1 MQMADI
7 LNHQRFSF
15 VYLQA
20 VETNSPAMDA
30 GLSAGDLI
38 THVNDT
44 SVQGLLHIELVRL
57 ILTGGNRITIRTVPL
72 SSTSIRIGNRKSLCR
87 MDKLTRMGGKSHKPA
102 EDKRRRS
109 SLFRRLSNRK
119 VEQLGSPMSP
129 HRRSLSSVDSQ
140 PNSPTQ
146 KVSCRPLN
154 IISNWSQASDS
165 AHSTENSSSSSPG
178 SSTPGSPANTMT
190 PFSRPSSLHGLKHKL
205 AINRSSCNRRKSWHN
220 NPLSPLVKTP
230 SPSPLATSPSRSPSP
245 LMVVHGHPA
254 PGLHQPGI
262 SNMTQLYNPA
272 QPQAI
277 ISSHPQ
283 ARKASHAR
291 PGESSSPLLR
301 RALSPERR
309 FSAGCSRQME
319 RNALSWDEQR
329 HLSERD
335 GTSVVE
341 RSTSSGSEGLED
353 RRHSGGH
360 TASAQRVVGRQLDC
374 CKASEIKKPSLETAA
389 DNAAKVKHSES
400 LTKSTAHW
408 VSSIGPLMI
417 NRGGTGED
425 EQKTPSSSSSA
436 PRAACPTDCNEG
448 KKESYMRPL
457 TVLTSSVD
465 HRDPAFGERVSR
477 PIVTSGLVIVGG
489 GAVDPRKDSSA
500 SYGEGNPGGADGR
513 KVAMAPVAQ
522 AGSAGF
528 SDVGASGVNKHPAGK
543 LPGSVRSVPTFDSV
557 AKSTWHIGSDQERK
571 VVVPAPTPVE
581 ITVRKHDA
589 NKPNAPK
596 EKHEKQTDH
605 RPV

>member
-1 MQMADI
+1 MANDSVYGWHI
-7 LNHQRFSF
+7 LNHL
-15 VYLQA
+15 YLQA

-57 ILTGGNRITIRTVPL
+57 ILTGGSRITIRTVPL

-87 MDKLTRMGGKSHKPA
+87 MDKLARQGGKSHKPV

-277 ISSHPQ
+277 ISSHSQ

-309 FSAGCSRQME
+309 YSTGCSRQME

-329 HLSERD
+329 HLGGRD
-335 GTSVVE
+335 GTAGVE

-353 RRHSGGH
+353 RRYSGH
-360 TASAQRVVGRQLDC
+360 TANAQRVIGRQSD
-374 CKASEIKKPSLETAA
+374 CKALDKKSQEGA
-389 DNAAKVKHSES
+389 DSAAKVKHSES

-417 NRGGTGED
+417 NRSAED
-425 EQKTPSSSSSA
+425 EQKTSGA
-436 PRAACPTDCNEG
+436 RTGCPAE
-448 KKESYMRPL
+448 KKENYMKPL

-465 HRDPAFGERVSR
+465 HRDPAFGEKVSR

-489 GAVDPRKDSSA
+489 TADPRKDSA
-500 SYGEGNPGGADGR
+500 GYGEVNLGTDIR
-513 KVAMAPVAQ
+513 KAVAPVGAV
-522 AGSAGF
+522 SAGF
-528 SDVGASGVNKHPAGK
+528 SEMGSSYTNKHPVGNFAGS
-543 LPGSVRSVPTFDSV
+543 GRNVPTSDSV
-557 AKSTWHIGSDQERK
+557 AKNVWQVGSDQERK
-571 VVVPAPTPVE
+571 VMGPAPTPVE

-589 NKPNAPK
+589 NKPHAPK
-596 EKHEKQTDH
+596 EKHERQAD